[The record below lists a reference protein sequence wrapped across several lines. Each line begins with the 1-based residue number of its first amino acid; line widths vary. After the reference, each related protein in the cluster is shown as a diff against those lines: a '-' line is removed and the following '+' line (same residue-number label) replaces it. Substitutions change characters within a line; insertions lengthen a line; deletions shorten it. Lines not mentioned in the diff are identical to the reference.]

1 MPTPQDAKLSADGVS
16 PALVIA
22 MAQLAEGVIVTDAQG
37 RITFVNAAAAR
48 LHGVARLDVAPD
60 EYADNYHLLTESGQP
75 YPSTELPLA
84 RAVLRGETVL
94 EARWRIRRPDGSEI
108 LAVGNARPILA
119 ADGSTMGAVLT
130 VRDETARH
138 DSEVARAAQNA
149 QLRHQTA
156 ELELA
161 NEHLQ
166 DSAAELE
173 AQTEELSATA
183 AQLEERTE
191 EAEEARRLAETER
204 ARAEELLAALEV
216 ERARLSAVFQQAPV
230 AVAVLRGRVAVDLV
244 IELANSRFIEVT
256 RPGRQMLG
264 ARLRDVLHELSDVLV
279 DAMQRVIDT
288 GEPFVANDY
297 LVPLDRDNDGVPED
311 YYFNFVY
318 HPLTEPDASVSGI
331 VAVGTEVTE
340 SVLARR
346 DAERLRAEAEAANVA
361 KSAFLAVMSHELR
374 TPLNAIGGYAELI
387 ELGIRGPVTVEQ
399 AADLARIQRSQ
410 RHLLGLIDGV
420 LNFARVE
427 GGHVQYEIADVL
439 LDDVL
444 TTCEALVAPQAR
456 AKQLTLRYPGS
467 PATVTVRAD
476 AEKLQQIV
484 LNLLSNA
491 IKFSEPGSAITLTG
505 EDGPEFVSVRV
516 NDTGRGIPADQ
527 LERIFHPFVQVD
539 AKLTRTKE
547 GTGLGLAISRDL
559 ARGMGGDLTV
569 DSTPE
574 VGSTFTLTI
583 PHAR

>member
-1 MPTPQDAKLSADGVS
+1 MT
-16 PALVIA
+16 PALVFA

-48 LHGVARLDVAPD
+48 LHGVTRLDVAPD
-60 EYADNYHLLTESGQP
+60 EYADSYHLLTESGLP

-130 VRDETARH
+130 VRDETARY

-149 QLRHQTA
+149 QLRLQAA

-161 NEHLQ
+161 NEQLQ
-166 DSAAELE
+166 ESAAELE

-191 EAEEARRLAETER
+191 EAELARRLADAER
-204 ARAEELLAALEV
+204 ARAEELLAALHI
-216 ERARLSAVFQQAPV
+216 ERARLADVFQQAPV
-230 AVAVLRGRVAVDLV
+230 AVAVLRGRVATELV
-244 IELANSRFIEVT
+244 FELVNPRYMEIL
-256 RPGRQMLG
+256 PLGREPLG
-264 ARLRDVLHELSDVLV
+264 ARLRDVLPELSDDMLGV
-279 DAMQRVIDT
+279 MQRVLDT

-297 LVPLDRDNDGVPED
+297 RVPLDRDNDGVPED

-318 HPLTEPDASVSGI
+318 HPLVEPDAAVSGI

-340 SVLARR
+340 SVQARR

-361 KSAFLAVMSHELR
+361 KSEFLAVMSHELR

-387 ELGIRGPVTVEQ
+387 ELGIRGPVTAEQ

-420 LNFARVE
+420 LDFARVE
-427 GGHVQYEIADVL
+427 GGHVQYEIADVSV
-439 LDDVL
+439 DDVL
-444 TTCEALVAPQAR
+444 TTCETLVAPQAR
-456 AKQLTLRYPGS
+456 AKQLILHYPNVSETLF
-467 PATVTVRAD
+467 ARAD
-476 AEKLQQIV
+476 PEKLQQIV

-491 IKFSEPGSAITLTG
+491 IKFSESGGEITLTS
-505 EDGPEFVSVRV
+505 EDGPSYVTVRV
-516 NDTGRGIPADQ
+516 KDVGRGIPGDQ

-539 AKLTRTKE
+539 ATLTRTTD

-569 DSTPE
+569 DSAPGM
-574 VGSTFTLTI
+574 GSTFTLTI
-583 PHAR
+583 PRAQQG

>member
-1 MPTPQDAKLSADGVS
+1 MPIPHDAELSADGVS
-16 PALVIA
+16 PALVVA

-60 EYADNYHLLTESGQP
+60 EYADSYHLLTESGLP

-108 LAVGNARPILA
+108 LAVGNARPIRA
-119 ADGSTMGAVLT
+119 ADGSAMGAVLT
-130 VRDETARH
+130 VRDETARY

-149 QLRHQTA
+149 QLRTQSA

-173 AQTEELSATA
+173 AQAEELNATA

-191 EAEEARRLAETER
+191 EAELARRLAESER
-204 ARAEELLAALEV
+204 ARAEELLATLQV
-216 ERARLSAVFQQAPV
+216 ERARLADVFQQAPV
-230 AVAVLRGRVAVDLV
+230 AVAVLRGRVAAELV
-244 IELANSRFIEVT
+244 FELANPRFLELT
-256 RPGRQMLG
+256 PPGRMLVD
-264 ARLRDVLHELSDVLV
+264 ARLRDVLHELSDVLLGE
-279 DAMQRVIDT
+279 MQRVLDT
-288 GEPFVANDY
+288 GVPFVANGY

-318 HPLTEPDASVSGI
+318 HPLVEPDGSVSGI
-331 VAVGTEVTE
+331 VAVGTDVTE
-340 SVLARR
+340 SVQARR

-427 GGHVQYEIADVL
+427 GGHVQYEIADVS

-456 AKQLTLRYPGS
+456 ARQQVLRYPGS

-491 IKFSEPGSAITLTG
+491 IKFSEPGGAIMLTG
-505 EDGPEFVSVRV
+505 EDGAAFVTVRV
-516 NDTGRGIPADQ
+516 NDRGRGIPADQ

-569 DSTPE
+569 DSTPG

>member
-1 MPTPQDAKLSADGVS
+1 MPKPLDSELSAESVS

-22 MAQLAEGVIVTDAQG
+22 MSQLAEGVIVTDAQG

-48 LHGVARLDVAPD
+48 LHGVTRLDVAPD
-60 EYADNYHLLTESGQP
+60 EYADSYHLLTESGLP

-119 ADGSTMGAVLT
+119 ANGSTMGAVLT
-130 VRDETARH
+130 VRDETARY
-138 DSEVARAAQNA
+138 DSEVVRAAQNA
-149 QLRHQTA
+149 QLRHQAA

-191 EAEEARRLAETER
+191 EAELARRLADVER
-204 ARAEELLAALEV
+204 ARAEELLAALDV

-230 AVAVLRGRVAVDLV
+230 AVGVYRGRMADDLV
-244 IELANSRFIEVT
+244 FELVNPRYVELLP
-256 RPGRQMLG
+256 PGREPLG
-264 ARLRDVLHELSDVLV
+264 ARLRDVLPELSEDMLGV
-279 DAMQRVIDT
+279 MQRVLDT

-297 LVPLDRDNDGVPED
+297 GIPLDRDNDGVPED

-318 HPLTEPDASVSGI
+318 HPLTEPDGSVSGI

-340 SVLARR
+340 SVRARR

-361 KSAFLAVMSHELR
+361 KSEFLAVMSHELR
-374 TPLNAIGGYAELI
+374 TPLNAIGGYTELI
-387 ELGIRGPVTVEQ
+387 ELGIRGPVTDEQ

-427 GGHVQYEIADVL
+427 GGHVQYEIADVSV
-439 LDDVL
+439 DDVL

-456 AKQLTLRYPGS
+456 SKHLILRYPGS
-467 PATVTVRAD
+467 PATLFARAD
-476 AEKLQQIV
+476 EEKLQQIV

-491 IKFSEPGSAITLTG
+491 IKFSEPGGAITMTSA
-505 EDGPEFVSVRV
+505 DGPAFVTVRV
-516 NDTGRGIPADQ
+516 HDDGRGIPADQ

-539 AKLTRTKE
+539 AKLTRTND

-569 DSTPE
+569 DSTPG
-574 VGSTFTLTI
+574 VGSTFMLTV
-583 PHAR
+583 PRAR